1 MDKKKVSAVF
11 GIILLII
18 AILVI
23 IFLTNSKTTELS
35 CKTIDENGY
44 CILEGVPEYLKLQEP
59 VAIDEHELYN
69 FSKSPFNEYFA
80 RIDLNNASKGFLCAD
95 KDAPY
100 LYKTVY
106 YFVKGCDDL
115 SNIRENCP
123 YRRAAIL
130 CNTFYVVEDYNPSG
144 YGLTMYGPYEL

>member
-44 CILEGVPEYLKLQEP
+44 CILEGVPEYLKFQEP

-69 FSKSPFNEYFA
+69 FSKSPFNEYFV
-80 RIDLNNASKGFLCAD
+80 RIDPNNISKGVLCGD

-100 LYKTVY
+100 DIEIIY
-106 YFVKGCDDL
+106 YFVKGCDDFN
-115 SNIRENCP
+115 NIKENCP
-123 YRRAAIL
+123 YRRAVAI
-130 CNTFYVVEDYNPSG
+130 CDTFYVIEDHNPSG
-144 YGLTMYGPYEL
+144 YGVTMYGPYEL